1 MQEQLQKKHDY
12 LNYNPDPEL
21 VRVILF
27 QHSLLVTVR
36 DTLIKR

>member
-12 LNYNPDPEL
+12 LNYNPDPES

-27 QHSLLVTVR
+27 QHSLLVTAQV
-36 DTLIKR
+36 TLIKQ